1 MTVNIAAIFQ
11 DEKYNDEYLKFEKVE
26 TKFTTRPDLHAFILL
41 DKLIPGSKT
50 DIISAA
56 EHDEIYISTNLDKLA
71 EVITE
76 EQCVDLIRCGVRYS
90 EDHGCFTM
98 FT

>member
-1 MTVNIAAIFQ
+1 MAIDIAAIFSN
-11 DEKYNDEYLKFEKVE
+11 EKYEDEYLKFEKVE
-26 TKFTTRPDLHAFILL
+26 NKHTNRPDLHAFILL
-41 DKLIPGSKT
+41 DKLLPGKR
-50 DIISAA
+50 DIIEAA

-90 EDHGCFTM
+90 GDHGCFTM
-98 FT
+98 FA